1 MDVSDGIQEQEQ
13 EAVTSGEEIIV
24 RADEVDETG
33 ADISTISPTDGGDFE
48 ARVEARRQQD
58 IQSIG
63 SPKILANAVSSP
75 PKPPARPILRRDGSG
90 APPPPKQPPP
100 PAPPSQEDT
109 PLMADSLSLAELK
122 NMVKDFPKS
131 EAAAYAYEYEDTRTF
146 PEELEE
152 WFQYTVE
159 DNDFLK
165 RSKIAFTETITNF
178 DWKGRPTP
186 PTGVMGRFRWL
197 GLPTELR
204 EIFIDHQLQDL
215 STFSSLVVTK
225 KLECISYIAVGVP
238 AETTWIEDD
247 PSPDEEAN
255 YAPPNDKYRRTVG
268 QLCYIRKAADM
279 LCRTGAIRTLWDVMR
294 FICEDDKAYGSTDL
308 TKSAANDDEV
318 LSMKS
323 TKDRQ
328 LSAILTTLYF
338 VVESGRQQAAKG
350 EDNSIRQAIVAL
362 QPNVL
367 HYLTGLVAK
376 LRWDDAYHL
385 PFTRISLLLWKSILL
400 NFGGTKRLI
409 ESKVVLHR
417 ASEGDANHNEVFLTA
432 SPLDYHIF
440 RQEITSKYPAYNP
453 PPPLVPLELNN
464 SSVLPPIHNNPSRT
478 TSHESLASA
487 AGMYTNGIGKSIF
500 HQPVHISTPAP
511 SPPPSPAGPGGKGGK
526 KQNYQTNQ
534 NFPFLY
540 PPLDD
545 TSNIVG
551 GKGNAGLQDR
561 LVGKKW
567 EGCDIPASIL
577 EAGQLFASRMR
588 MSRSLRQ
595 LWEVRE
601 EFIKFERGW
610 EAEEKKEPT
619 FEEQMAELNLE
630 DEQEIDDESIRSE
643 EMSTQA
649 QTTVKIQPTKETDN
663 DDVQGRLDAVENFYR
678 DSLPHLQSIVIVL
691 LKIFLSNV
699 TALGN
704 QGQNGVPNSFVLSE
718 ATSEEIRLPK
728 NNLNLARQINGV
740 VNGERNE
747 DEMADPT
754 IVELNAVRCREITS
768 KAIAG
773 ILLILLKWFKL
784 SHILKFEYLT
794 QLLLDSNYLPL
805 ALKFF
810 AHQDVDTAV
819 HQKND
824 REDLDFFY
832 ICRLNS
838 GHPPSRPA
846 SPTPSSSSSS
856 TSSSDE
862 ALPPPILKHR
872 PQPPTNNSPPPSPR
886 ASPSPPPPRPPEVD
900 SLGHPTTTLPPSPLT
915 SYAPRFFHTTITHLR
930 LLQKITK
937 RKAHRALLLV
947 QYKSSTILRRLLKIP
962 QHALRLYTLKLFKAQ
977 VPYCGRKWRQTNM
990 RVITAIYLHC
1000 RPELRDEWIS
1010 GGGVE
1015 EAVEEAVPLE
1025 QAGRALVHWW
1035 HLRGY
1040 RAAMGLE
1047 LGGRKEEGDFFAR
1060 ELERMG
1066 CGVGGVEGA
1075 EDGDEGRE
1083 WEGPLGGEG
1092 W

>member
-1 MDVSDGIQEQEQ
+1 MDVSDGMQDREQ
-13 EAVTSGEEIIV
+13 EAETSSEEIIV

-90 APPPPKQPPP
+90 APPPPEQPPP
-100 PAPPSQEDT
+100 PAPPSHEDA

-152 WFQYTVE
+152 WFQYTAE
-159 DNDFLK
+159 DNNFLK
-165 RSKIAFTETITNF
+165 SAKIAFTDTVANF

-186 PTGVMGRFRWL
+186 PTGIMGRFRWL
-197 GLPTELR
+197 GLPPELR
-204 EIFIDHQLQDL
+204 EIFVDHLLQDL
-215 STFSSLVVTK
+215 STLNSLVVTK
-225 KLECISYIAVGVP
+225 NLECISYIAIGVP
-238 AETTWIEDD
+238 AETTWLEED
-247 PSPDEEAN
+247 PLPDEEAN
-255 YAPPNDKYRRTVG
+255 YRPPNDKYRKTVG
-268 QLCYIRKAADM
+268 QLRYIRKTADT
-279 LCRTGAIRTLWDVMR
+279 LCRAGAIQTLWDV
-294 FICEDDKAYGSTDL
+294 FKTICENDKVYGSVDL
-308 TKSAANDDEV
+308 TTTTTKDTEV
-318 LSMKS
+318 VSMKS
-323 TKDRQ
+323 IRNRQ
-328 LSAILTTLYF
+328 VSAILTTLYF
-338 VVESGRQQAAKG
+338 VVESGRQQFVKG
-350 EDNSIRQAIVAL
+350 ESDSIRQAIVAL
-362 QPNVL
+362 QPNLL
-367 HYLTGLVAK
+367 HYLTSLVAK
-376 LRWDDAYHL
+376 LRWDDAYGL
-385 PFTRISLLLWKSILL
+385 PLTRILLLLWKAILL
-400 NFGGTKRLI
+400 NFGGTKRLT
-409 ESKVVLHR
+409 ESKIILHR
-417 ASEGDANHNEVFLTA
+417 ESEGDANHNEAFLTA

-453 PPPLVPLELNN
+453 PPPLVPLEPNN
-464 SSVLPPIHNNPSRT
+464 SSILPPLHNHPSRT

-487 AGMYTNGIGKSIF
+487 AGMHTNGIGKSIF

-545 TSNIVG
+545 ASNTVG

-567 EGCDIPASIL
+567 EGYDIPASIL

-610 EAEEKKEPT
+610 EGEEKKEPT
-619 FEEQMAELNLE
+619 LDEQMAELDLE
-630 DEQEIDDESIRSE
+630 DDQEIENGSKRSE
-643 EMSTQA
+643 DIFSQDQSAME
-649 QTTVKIQPTKETDN
+649 KRPIRETDN
-663 DDVQGRLDAVENFYR
+663 EDVQKRLDAVENFYR

-699 TALGN
+699 TVLGS
-704 QGQNGVPNSFVLSE
+704 QGQNGATNSFVLPE
-718 ATSEEIRLPK
+718 AASEEIHLPK
-728 NNLNLARQINGV
+728 SNLNLARQINGM

-747 DEMADPT
+747 DEAADSSV
-754 IVELNAVRCREITS
+754 VELNTVRCREITS

-773 ILLILLKWFKL
+773 ILLMLLKWFKL

-819 HQKND
+819 HHKND
-824 REDLDFFY
+824 
-832 ICRLNS
+832 
-838 GHPPSRPA
+838 PSVPG
-846 SPTPSSSSSS
+846 SPTPSSSSSSS

-872 PQPPTNNSPPPSPR
+872 PPPPTNNSPFPSPG

-900 SLGHPTTTLPPSPLT
+900 SLGHPTTTLPLSPLT

-947 QYKSSTILRRLLKIP
+947 QYKSSTILRRQLKIP

-977 VPYCGRKWRQTNM
+977 VPFCGRKWRQTNM

-1047 LGGRKEEGDFFAR
+1047 QGGRQEEGDFFAR

-1066 CGVGGVEGA
+1066 WLTGGGEGVE
-1075 EDGDEGRE
+1075 EGEEARE
-1083 WEGPLGGEG
+1083 WEGPLAGEG